1 MTRFTRLLAL
11 PLLLIG
17 AYSSA
22 ATSTTSNASA
32 EPVLKRISYTS
43 QADQKERDF
52 FVYLPEGY
60 ATQPDKEWPVMLFL
74 HGNGERGNG
83 KEDLGYVLIHGPLY
97 EAWIQKKDL
106 PFIIVS
112 PQLHMF
118 GMDKRGISYIDN
130 RSPSQIPRRL
140 EQGTPPRA
148 PYFATPQPM
157 TGVSSQVDM
166 SLIPPLLPEGWDKVE
181 DDLLHIIDTVQN
193 TFHTDKSRLYLTGMS
208 YGGFGTWWFAS
219 QHPTLFAAIAPVVGW
234 GHPSYIA
241 PIAKHQIP
249 VWQFA
254 GGRDQTVPIQYFY
267 PGLNRLE
274 QLGHTHVRFTTHE
287 DMGHDAWRRVYS
299 SDDFYQ
305 WLLSHRR

>member
-1 MTRFTRLLAL
+1 MIRFIQLLTL
-11 PLLLIG
+11 GLLL
-17 AYSSA
+17 SA
-22 ATSTTSNASA
+22 APSFSSTPSTVTASA
-32 EPVLKRISYTS
+32 EPSLQRISYNS
-43 QADQKERDF
+43 KIDDQERDF
-52 FVYLPEGY
+52 FLYLPRNYHTE
-60 ATQPDKEWPVMLFL
+60 PDKQWPVILFL

-83 KEDLGYVLIHGPLY
+83 KQDLDFTLTHGPLY

-106 PFIIVS
+106 PFIIIS

-118 GMDKRGISYIDN
+118 DMDSRGISYIDN
-130 RSPSQIPRRL
+130 RSRAQIPKRQ

-157 TGVSSQVDM
+157 TGVPAQVDM
-166 SLIPPLLPEGWDKVE
+166 SLIPPMLPEGWDKVE
-181 DDLLHIIDTVQN
+181 DDLIAILETV
-193 TFHTDKSRLYLTGMS
+193 TKDYHSDKSRLYLTGMS
-208 YGGFGTWWFAS
+208 YGGFGAWWLAS

-254 GGRDQTVPIQYFY
+254 GGRDHTVPLQYFY

-274 QLGHTHVRFTTHE
+274 QLGHTHVRFTIHS
-287 DMGHDAWRRVYS
+287 DMGHDAWRRVYR

-305 WLLSHRR
+305 WLLQQSR